1 MPKIFGNSLGNYNK
15 SYCTFHQE
23 SNKIGFAFF
32 WIFYDFL
39 QNLQVSAINQTL
51 FKMQVSTKPL
61 KVLDSLRVG
70 PWFADRPWK
79 NRGLAI
85 GSPGAGRRRSDQI
98 PANRQS
104 WPVGRGRRVI
114 CGVPRLDFDRWLG
127 RWWRRWGRAAATAVV
142 SYGTPCSG
150 EVAARWETWASQR
163 AIVGARGG
171 GGGLGWV
178 SGRSQPGAR
187 RDNL

>member
-70 PWFADRPWK
+70 PWFADRPLEK
-79 NRGLAI
+79 TGDSQLGPQAPAGGGPTKFRRT
-85 GSPGAGRRRSDQI
+85 GSRDRSGAGGGWSAGSLGSISTGGWGGSGAGGVVRRRRPLSAAVR
-98 PANRQS
+98 PA
-104 WPVGRGRRVI
+104 P
-114 CGVPRLDFDRWLG
+114 
-127 RWWRRWGRAAATAVV
+127 
-142 SYGTPCSG
+142 
-150 EVAARWETWASQR
+150 ARWQL
-163 AIVGARGG
+163 GG
-171 GGGLGWV
+171 KRERV
-178 SGRSQPGAR
+178 SE
-187 RDNL
+187 L